1 VASAV
6 TRRLLYAGD
15 QLIGEYDASGGLQ
28 TRYVIGPGGDE
39 PLVEYT
45 GSGTATPLFFIADER
60 GSIIARTDAS
70 GAVSGGAYAYDEY
83 GIPSAAVSGRFQ
95 YTGQTRLTGTALYHY
110 KARVYAPQLGRFL
123 QTDPIGYQAGLN
135 LYAYVG
141 GDPVNATDP
150 SGLATCGS
158 SLSET
163 ACKRAMDDQAIA
175 LTSVRGAR
183 SDLANLRIERA
194 AVAAGSQGALSPNAM
209 DTEAALQSVFNSTTD
224 STLARADAMLSN
236 IEGFLAD
243 SGGRYTYEAAS
254 EKHLK
259 SIGGRLPRGLG
270 VPGYTFSGAP
280 SVWLFDSAGPDT
292 LVHEP
297 PHVFGANLR
306 NEDVYGQFA
315 LDMARQPGG
324 TRRALN
330 NADSYLLLVIRLR
343 PF

>member
-123 QTDPIGYQAGLN
+123 QTDL
-135 LYAYVG
+135 
-141 GDPVNATDP
+141 
-150 SGLATCGS
+150 
-158 SLSET
+158 
-163 ACKRAMDDQAIA
+163 
-175 LTSVRGAR
+175 
-183 SDLANLRIERA
+183 
-194 AVAAGSQGALSPNAM
+194 
-209 DTEAALQSVFNSTTD
+209 
-224 STLARADAMLSN
+224 
-236 IEGFLAD
+236 
-243 SGGRYTYEAAS
+243 
-254 EKHLK
+254 
-259 SIGGRLPRGLG
+259 
-270 VPGYTFSGAP
+270 
-280 SVWLFDSAGPDT
+280 
-292 LVHEP
+292 
-297 PHVFGANLR
+297 
-306 NEDVYGQFA
+306 
-315 LDMARQPGG
+315 
-324 TRRALN
+324 
-330 NADSYLLLVIRLR
+330 
-343 PF
+343 